1 MVGTM
6 RASYSGGGSGGAG
19 GGGSGGSGVVVSHA
33 AAEEETGED
42 AALWS
47 RYEIIRSSIASQLLS
62 GMSQVSSDTY
72 AERDDLLHQLSDE
85 ALQRE
90 YVQQS
95 EAYLDQGTPPA
106 LRGMSEML
114 LIKLGELMT
123 KPRHVRIAMGQRAR
137 EARAT
142 AATNASLS
150 ASVGEPAIMWKRE
163 AEWNRQAYDSL
174 RAALTATLQAPD
186 APAHAELFKRL
197 CNRHEL
203 RLILMTQQEAS
214 RLKGQVA
221 HYKEK
226 EKERE
231 REGAQKGK
239 KELQSAER
247 SMRIR
252 HESEMK
258 VLVSEVDALQARAA
272 QSEQRAKSAEEQLQH
287 ASDRL
292 IAAEEAR
299 AVAEARARDSVA
311 SAERASGGT
320 VALLKAALSES
331 QRKLQTTHRALQAA
345 REQLGQEAAR
355 ETPGNDLNGHSAPL
369 DAA

>member
-1 MVGTM
+1 MGRLLEASMAGASSEEQRRELQAMVGTM
-6 RASYSGGGSGGAG
+6 RASYSGGGSGGSG
-19 GGGSGGSGVVVSHA
+19 GGGGSGVVVAHA

-214 RLKGQVA
+214 RLMHSEQQAWGTSGLKPI
-221 HYKEK
+221 
-226 EKERE
+226 
-231 REGAQKGK
+231 
-239 KELQSAER
+239 ELR
-247 SMRIR
+247 SIL
-252 HESEMK
+252 HAISH
-258 VLVSEVDALQARAA
+258 VLVLNGRPALQF
-272 QSEQRAKSAEEQLQH
+272 KEQLK
-287 ASDRL
+287 AKVRELPPPEEGELKVRNGGGGGLLRL
-292 IAAEEAR
+292 
-299 AVAEARARDSVA
+299 
-311 SAERASGGT
+311 
-320 VALLKAALSES
+320 
-331 QRKLQTTHRALQAA
+331 
-345 REQLGQEAAR
+345 
-355 ETPGNDLNGHSAPL
+355 
-369 DAA
+369 

>member
-1 MVGTM
+1 MMRRRNSGRVTGNGHGGGGSAAASGFAEPGSPRGQFEVMMGRLLEASMAGASSEEQRRELQAMVGTM
-6 RASYSGGGSGGAG
+6 RASYSGGGSGSGGAG
-19 GGGSGGSGVVVSHA
+19 GGGGGVVVA
-33 AAEEETGED
+33 PTAAEEETGED

-214 RLKGQVA
+214 RLM
-221 HYKEK
+221 H
-226 EKERE
+226 
-231 REGAQKGK
+231 
-239 KELQSAER
+239 
-247 SMRIR
+247 
-252 HESEMK
+252 
-258 VLVSEVDALQARAA
+258 
-272 QSEQRAKSAEEQLQH
+272 SEQQAWGTSGLKPIELRSILH
-287 ASDRL
+287 AISH
-292 IAAEEAR
+292 
-299 AVAEARARDSVA
+299 VV
-311 SAERASGGT
+311 
-320 VALLKAALSES
+320 V
-331 QRKLQTTHRALQAA
+331 
-345 REQLGQEAAR
+345 
-355 ETPGNDLNGHSAPL
+355 
-369 DAA
+369 